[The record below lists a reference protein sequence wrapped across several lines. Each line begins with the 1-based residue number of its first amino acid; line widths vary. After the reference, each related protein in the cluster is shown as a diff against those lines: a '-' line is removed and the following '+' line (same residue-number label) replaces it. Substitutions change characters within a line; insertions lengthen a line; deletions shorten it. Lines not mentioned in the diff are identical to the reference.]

1 MGRFSLFV
9 LSASSYANVLELK
22 RLLNEYRRKF
32 NLLTKRV
39 TNSTVTLGSFSNDYG
54 DGNENGKK

>member
-22 RLLNEYRRKF
+22 RLLIEQGEKF

-39 TNSTVTLGSFSNDYG
+39 INSHTR
-54 DGNENGKK
+54 